1 LVTLAE
7 RVDRAVGQAW
17 IDHITALEPDAPVI
31 TAIARRWIMFA
42 DPATQVKRN
51 EVERALEAAQ
61 KRVRK
66 LEEDFYVYGKMDEG
80 RFEELS
86 EGQRAVIESASST
99 LEAVGAESGLSYVP
113 QPDALK
119 EAWGQADMVDKR
131 MC

>member
-99 LEAVGAESGLSYVP
+99 LEAV
-113 QPDALK
+113 
-119 EAWGQADMVDKR
+119 
-131 MC
+131 